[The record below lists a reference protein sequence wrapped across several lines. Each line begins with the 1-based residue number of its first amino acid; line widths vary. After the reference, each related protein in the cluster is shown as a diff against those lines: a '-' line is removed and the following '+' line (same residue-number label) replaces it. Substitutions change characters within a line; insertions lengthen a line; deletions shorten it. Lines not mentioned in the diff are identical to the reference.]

1 LLARV
6 STAQRFFLLGLAV
19 TTAIA
24 AVDAVVGGGL
34 VVIGVLIAGPLL
46 TALGATARQ
55 TAIVAAYSLTL
66 GLVLGVPN
74 EIFLEAEHLT
84 RLLSVLLGGAISI
97 YVAWLRSQHELDA
110 SRLGTQFAVAQVF
123 YDEPNLEQAA
133 PRLLEAIALPHR
145 WDLGAYWE
153 IREPATL
160 RYVQGWHA
168 PGVDPAG
175 FDSGSRAF
183 PMERGVGLPGQ
194 VWERE
199 APVWIS
205 DVSTDPTFQRT
216 ALASRAG
223 LRGAVA
229 FPIVTPA
236 EVVGVMELFT
246 RERREPEP
254 ELLELTAALGVQI
267 GEYVESMRAQEALRA
282 SEAHKSAV
290 VESAFDCV
298 ITLDEEG
305 RVAEFNPAAERT
317 FGYRAEEVLGREMAE
332 LIVPPS
338 LRARHRAALRRYLE
352 TEEPTIIGRR
362 LELTGMRADGS
373 EFPVEL
379 ALARIGD
386 HSPPT
391 VTGYLRDISERR
403 RAEEEREE
411 LLRLEQQARID
422 ADRAREQLEAILG
435 GVADGVTAQAPDG
448 SLLFAN
454 GAAVEVLG
462 FDSREELLAAPVA
475 EIMRRFEVFDEEGRP
490 FPLENLPGRRALAG
504 EPGGEA
510 VVRFRVVAT
519 GAERWSVVK
528 STPIRDA
535 EGNVIMAINVF
546 EDITEHKLAE
556 LRARYLSEST
566 RLLASSLDPDEVL
579 RKMASLAVPEMA
591 DWCIVDMAAED
602 GTLERVALSHGDP
615 EQVERA
621 RRLQDRYPPDPTS
634 DRGVFN
640 VMRTGQSE
648 LYPEIPEQ
656 MLEQAAVDEE
666 HLALLRE
673 FGLRSAMVVPLIVRG
688 EPIGA
693 MSFVSGPSGRRFDQE
708 DLNLAEELAR
718 RCATAVENSRV
729 YRERDYIARTLQTSL
744 LPSELPRIPGVE
756 TAARFRATGAG
767 NEVGGDFYDLFA
779 TGSRGWTVVVGDVCG
794 KGPDAAAVTALA
806 RHTLRAAAMQE
817 RLPSGSLR
825 MLNEA
830 LLRQPGDRRFCT
842 VAYAY
847 LEALGAGA
855 RVGFASGGH
864 PLPVVLRADG
874 TIERLGDHGMLLG
887 VVPDPR
893 LRDASAVLEAGDAL
907 IFYTDGVTDAGGAQA
922 PLGEEALD
930 EIIASCA
937 GLDANAIAAR
947 IEAAA
952 LDAEGGPPRDDIAVL
967 VLRVAPGTH
976 RNGA

>member
-1 LLARV
+1 V
-6 STAQRFFLLGLAV
+6 
-19 TTAIA
+19 
-24 AVDAVVGGGL
+24 L
-34 VVIGVLIAGPLL
+34 VGVLIAGPLL
-46 TALGATARQ
+46 AAFGATTRQ
-55 TAIVAAYSLTL
+55 TAVVAAYALTL
-66 GLVLGVPN
+66 GLLLGIPN
-74 EIFLEAEHLT
+74 EIFLEDEHLT
-84 RLLSVLLGGAISI
+84 RLLSVVLGGGISI
-97 YVAWLRSQHELDA
+97 YVARLRSQHELDTA
-110 SRLGTQFAVAQVF
+110 RLGAQFAVAQVL
-123 YDEPNLEQAA
+123 YDEPTLEQAA
-133 PRLLEAIALPHR
+133 PRLLGAIALPNG

-160 RYVQGWHA
+160 RYVRGWHA

-183 PMERGVGLPGQ
+183 PMKRGVGLPGQ

-199 APVWIS
+199 APIWVT
-205 DVSTDPTFQRT
+205 DVSVDPTFQRT
-216 ALASRAG
+216 ELAARAG

-229 FPIVTPA
+229 FPILTPA
-236 EVVGVMELFT
+236 GVVGVMELFT
-246 RERREPEP
+246 RQRRGPEP

-267 GEYVESMRAQEALRA
+267 GEYVESMRATEALRE
-282 SEAHKSAV
+282 SEALKSAV
-290 VESAFDCV
+290 VESALDCV
-298 ITLDEEG
+298 ITIDHEG
-305 RVAEFNPAAERT
+305 RVTEFNPAAERT
-317 FGYRAEEVLGREMAE
+317 FGYKAEDAIGREMAE

-338 LRARHRAALRRYLE
+338 LRERHRAALRRYVE

-391 VTGYLRDISERR
+391 VTGYLRDISEQR
-403 RAEEEREE
+403 RAQDEREE

-422 ADRAREQLEAILG
+422 ADRARDQLEAILG

-454 GAAVEVLG
+454 DAAVEVLG
-462 FDSREELLAAPVA
+462 FDSREELLDAPIS
-475 EIMRRFEVFDEEGRP
+475 EIMQRFEVFDEAGRL
-490 FPLENLPGRRALAG
+490 FPLDQLPGRRALAG
-504 EPGGEA
+504 ESGGEA
-510 VVRFRVVAT
+510 LVRFRVVAT

-528 STPIRDA
+528 SSPIFDS

-546 EDITEHKLAE
+546 EDITDHKLAE
-556 LRARYLSEST
+556 WRARYLSEST
-566 RLLASSLDPDEVL
+566 RLLASSLDPDDVL

-591 DWCIVDMAAED
+591 DWCIVDMVGED
-602 GTLERVALSHGDP
+602 GVLDRVALVHADP
-615 EQVERA
+615 EQIERA
-621 RRLQDRYPPDPTS
+621 NRLRERYPPDPSADT
-634 DRGVFN
+634 GVFH

-648 LYPEIPEQ
+648 LYPEIPKE
-656 MLEQAAVDEE
+656 MLEQAAVDDE

-673 FGLRSAMVVPLIVRG
+673 FGLRSAMVVPLTVRG
-688 EPIGA
+688 ETIGA
-693 MSFVSGPSGRRFDQE
+693 MSFVSGPSARRFDDE
-708 DLNLAEELAR
+708 DLRLAEELAR
-718 RCATAVENSRV
+718 RCATAIENSRV
-729 YRERDYIARTLQTSL
+729 YRERDYIARTLQSSL
-744 LPSELPRIPGVE
+744 LPAELPRIPGVE

-767 NEVGGDFYDLFA
+767 TEVGGDFYDLFES
-779 TGSRGWTVVVGDVCG
+779 GERGWTVVVGDVCG

-806 RHTLRAAAMQE
+806 RHTLRAAAMQQ
-817 RLPSGSLR
+817 RLPSNSLR

-847 LEALGAGA
+847 LEALEAGA

-864 PLPVVLRADG
+864 PLPVVLRSDG
-874 TIERLGDHGMLLG
+874 TVEWLGDHGMLLG
-887 VVPDPR
+887 VVPDPQ
-893 LRDASAVLEAGDAL
+893 LRDSSSELSAGDSL
-907 IFYTDGVTDAGGAQA
+907 IFYTDGVTDAGGANG
-922 PLGEEALD
+922 PLGEEALAG
-930 EIIASCA
+930 IIASCA

-952 LDAEGGPPRDDIAVL
+952 LEAEEGPPRDDIAVV
-967 VLRVAPGTH
+967 VLRVAPGGH

>member
-1 LLARV
+1 MARA
-6 STAQRFFLLGLAV
+6 STAQRSFLLGLAI

-24 AVDAVVGGGL
+24 AVDAAEGARL
-34 VVIGVLIAGPLL
+34 IVIGLLIAGPLVA
-46 TALGATARQ
+46 ALGATARQ
-55 TAIVAAYSLTL
+55 TAIVSAYSLALGVLL
-66 GLVLGVPN
+66 GLPN
-74 EIFLEAEHLT
+74 DIFLETEHIT
-84 RLLSVLLGGAISI
+84 RLLAVALGAGISV
-97 YVAWLRSQHELDA
+97 YVARLRGQRELDA
-110 SRLGTQFAVAQVF
+110 SRLRTQFAVAQVL
-123 YDEPNLEQAA
+123 YDEATLEAAA
-133 PRLLEAIALPHR
+133 PRLLEAIGLSHG

-175 FDSGSRAF
+175 FDTGSRAF

-199 APVWIS
+199 APIWVS
-205 DVSTDPTFQRT
+205 DVSVDPTFQRT
-216 ALASRAG
+216 ELAARAG
-223 LRGAVA
+223 LRAAVA

-236 EVVGVMELFT
+236 EIVGVMELFT
-246 RERREPEP
+246 REFRAREP

-267 GEYVESMRAQEALRA
+267 GEYVEAMRATEALRA
-282 SEAHKSAV
+282 SEADKSAV
-290 VESAFDCV
+290 VESALDSL
-298 ITLDEEG
+298 ITIDHEG
-305 RVAEFNPAAERT
+305 RVTEFNPAAEKT
-317 FGYRAEEVLGREMAE
+317 FGYSREEALGREMAE

-338 LRARHRAALRRYLE
+338 LRERHRAALRRYVE

-403 RAEEEREE
+403 HAEQEREE
-411 LLRLEQQARID
+411 LLRLEQHARID

-454 GAAVEVLG
+454 DAAVEVLG
-462 FDSREELLAAPVA
+462 FDSKQELLAAPVT

-490 FPLENLPGRRALAG
+490 FPLEQLPGRRALAG
-504 EPGGEA
+504 EPAGEA
-510 VVRFRVVAT
+510 LVRFRVVAT

-528 STPIRDA
+528 STPIFDSKR
-535 EGNVIMAINVF
+535 NVIMAINVF

-556 LRARYLSEST
+556 QRARYLSEST

-579 RKMASLAVPEMA
+579 RKVASLAVPELA
-591 DWCIVDMAAED
+591 DWCVVDMTAED
-602 GTLERVALSHGDP
+602 GTLERVALVHADL
-615 EQVERA
+615 ERIERA
-621 RRLQDRYPPDPTS
+621 NRLRERYPPDPNS
-634 DRGVFN
+634 DTGVFR

-648 LYPEIPEQ
+648 LYPEIPDE
-656 MLEQAAVDEE
+656 MLEQAAVDDE
-666 HLALLRE
+666 HLSLLRE
-673 FGLRSAMVVPLIVRG
+673 FGLRSAMVVPLTIRG
-688 EPIGA
+688 ETIGA
-693 MSFVSGPSGRRFDQE
+693 MSFVSGPSGRRFDRD
-708 DLNLAEELAR
+708 DLQLAEELGR

-744 LPSELPRIPGVE
+744 LPSELPHIPGVE

-767 NEVGGDFYDLFA
+767 NEVGGDFYDLFES
-779 TGSRGWTVVVGDVCG
+779 GERGWTVVVGDVCG
-794 KGPDAAAVTALA
+794 KGPDAAAITALA
-806 RHTLRAAAMQE
+806 RHTLRAAAMQQ

-847 LEALGAGA
+847 LEALEGGA

-874 TIERLGDHGMLLG
+874 TVEWLGDHGMLLG
-887 VVPDPR
+887 VVPDPQ
-893 LRDASAVLEAGDAL
+893 LRDTSAALAAGDSL
-907 IFYTDGVTDAGGAQA
+907 IFYTDGVTDAGGAKG
-922 PLGEEALD
+922 PLGEEALA
-930 EIIASCA
+930 EIIASCS

-952 LDAEGGPPRDDIAVL
+952 LEAEGGPPRDDIAVV
-967 VLRVAPGTH
+967 VLRVAPGNH